1 MKTSFTI
8 SDIKKLIIQLK
19 NENNTSNNELIAFY
33 EKKVQ
38 IESLNAL
45 QKMDLNKIIKNE
57 GIKENI

>member
-8 SDIKKLIIQLK
+8 GDIKKLIIQLK
-19 NENNTSNNELIAFY
+19 NENDPSNNDLIAFY

-45 QKMDLNKIIKNE
+45 QKMDLNKILK
-57 GIKENI
+57 K

>member
-45 QKMDLNKIIKNE
+45 QKMNLNKIIKNE
-57 GIKENI
+57 AT